1 MKEFIKDFG
10 IIEEKNLL
18 NEIQKY
24 NGIFYALYTNKLVCS
39 KELKETANLLE
50 LRIFDENYEVKY
62 RREFVG
68 EEFKFRI
75 IDDNKFKQKLANETD
90 EFTSK
95 FENRIFDEKHYLDI
109 DTIKSNGTN
118 YVTTGGGEYTLPIEN
133 AEKISIRNYL
143 DYDENGIAYISDFR
157 IMKILAKGEE

>member
-10 IIEEKNLL
+10 IIEEKILL

-24 NGIFYALYTNKLVCS
+24 NGTFYALYTNKLVCS
-39 KELKETANLLE
+39 KELKETDNLLE

-75 IDDNKFKQKLANETD
+75 IDDDEFKQKLVNETD

-109 DTIKSNGTN
+109 DTTKSYGNN

-133 AEKISIRNYL
+133 AEKILIRNYL

-157 IMKILAKGEE
+157 IMKILAKGEN

>member
-1 MKEFIKDFG
+1 M
-10 IIEEKNLL
+10 
-18 NEIQKY
+18 
-24 NGIFYALYTNKLVCS
+24 
-39 KELKETANLLE
+39 
-50 LRIFDENYEVKY
+50 KY

>member
-39 KELKETANLLE
+39 EELKETANLLE